1 MVKDTALINSHDELN
16 LSKLKTQTQLEKLS
30 SIDLI
35 SNSNIFR
42 ICSVRKS

>member
-30 SIDLI
+30 SIDL
-35 SNSNIFR
+35 FF
-42 ICSVRKS
+42 